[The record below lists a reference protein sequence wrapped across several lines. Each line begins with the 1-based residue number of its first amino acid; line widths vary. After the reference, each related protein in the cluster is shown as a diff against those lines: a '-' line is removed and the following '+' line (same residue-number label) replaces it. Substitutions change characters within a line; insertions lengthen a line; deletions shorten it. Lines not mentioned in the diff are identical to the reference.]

1 MNAAQWRAAA
11 HPVVAD
17 TYAVVSE
24 YLLVP
29 DLAAFDANLRYRYRA
44 AGRRRDPEALRRVC
58 AELKAEA
65 YRMMFYR
72 KPHRIHGSYKGG
84 KAWS

>member
-1 MNAAQWRAAA
+1 MNAAQWQAVA

-17 TYAVVSE
+17 CYAVVSE

-29 DLAAFDANLRYRYRA
+29 DLAAFDANLRSRYRA

-58 AELKAEA
+58 AELKAGAYERMLAGGVHNRKEA
-65 YRMMFYR
+65 
-72 KPHRIHGSYKGG
+72 
-84 KAWS
+84 A